1 MRNFSNVFFE
11 TNGVEIDRS
20 FKRLQYQSFF
30 KLVIVNIQKNH
41 RHFIK
46 LESSDRPLPIN
57 DILPLDYFDLLSL

>member
-1 MRNFSNVFFE
+1 MRNFSYVFSKQMVLKLIE
-11 TNGVEIDRS
+11 ALRDSNTSR
-20 FKRLQYQSFF
+20 FF